1 MVSSPLAVVWNG
13 IKVMTSEPA
22 APANAASLLRSASM
36 LIRDATLTITYP
48 VDANGAPTDPAM
60 IRAFNDATCSQAAHW
75 AGANIDPTSYGIPQA
90 GILREKAIGSARLGY
105 DTAGASS
112 VTITQAKMAAATSLC
127 AEAVMILQ
135 QAGLNLATVWTSG

>member
-1 MVSSPLAVVWNG
+1 MLVYATSSDLAAW
-13 IKVMTSEPA
+13 TSPTPA
-22 APANAASLLRSASM
+22 PSNAASLLRSASI
-36 LIRDATLTITYP
+36 LIREATLTITYP